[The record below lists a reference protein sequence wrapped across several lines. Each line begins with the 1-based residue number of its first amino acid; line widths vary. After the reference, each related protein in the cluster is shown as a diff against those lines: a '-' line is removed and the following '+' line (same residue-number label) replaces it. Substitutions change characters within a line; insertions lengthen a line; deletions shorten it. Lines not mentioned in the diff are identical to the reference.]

1 MSRDKSI
8 KKREFIESKYTDIF
22 DSSLSHFFDE
32 MKKMKL
38 KRDIY
43 DRKFDIL
50 DNEDHKFVLTENR
63 MEFISYIL

>member
-1 MSRDKSI
+1 MSKDKSI
-8 KKREFIESKYTDIF
+8 EGRELIKSKYTDIF